1 MAEEKHIGSIY
12 SVSPA
17 KVIAVLDDDLK
28 SMTKQVNGETYRVGQ
43 IGSYVA
49 LPEGDQII
57 VGMVTQ
63 VRMTEAFDSALQE
76 QEVKLP
82 RQKRVIEIQL
92 MGAVKHGRFEKGVSL
107 FPVVGGSVYLTDT
120 EDLSKIFSTFRSNNF
135 SIGNISLF
143 EGERQYLDPNR
154 FFGKHIAI
162 LGSTGSG
169 KSSTVASILQKA
181 AKFPNTHIIV
191 IDLHNEYAGAFREEG
206 NLIDIT
212 ELELPYWLMNFEEL
226 EEMFIDPNESTAHT
240 QIMILK
246 DLVLSSKRNKN
257 SEHRETLTID
267 TPLTFELNEVRARIQ
282 FLDSE
287 RIQGTKMGETRE
299 GPFYGQFTR
308 FLVRMDG
315 KINDKRYEFIFR
327 PKAFKTSDSIVQLM
341 TRILGLDTEKNITI
355 LDLSGVPF
363 DVINV
368 LVSLLGRII
377 FDFNFWNKNRR
388 EFPILIVFEEAHN
401 YLPASEAGRTS
412 AAKKTVERIA
422 KEGRKYGVACMIVSQ
437 RPAEVSETILSQC
450 NNFVNL
456 RITNPNDQNFVRKL
470 VPDSMAGLLDILPT
484 LRQGEC
490 LVLGDAVAI
499 PIRAMVDYPDPP
511 PDSFDIKFFDK
522 WQKSEKT
529 TEVAEV
535 IDRWWR
541 QKRD

>member
-1 MAEEKHIGSIY
+1 MAEEKHIGIIY

-28 SMTKQVNGETYRVGQ
+28 SLTKQVNGETYRVGQ

-120 EDLSKIFSTFRSNNF
+120 EDLSKIFATFRSNNF

-181 AKFPNTHIIV
+181 AKFPNTHVIV

-226 EEMFIDPNESTAHT
+226 EEMFIDSNESTAHT

-267 TPLTFELNEVRARIQ
+267 TPLTFDLNEVRARIQ

-287 RIQGTKMGETRE
+287 RVQGTKMGETRE

-341 TRILGLDTEKNITI
+341 TRILGLDTDKNITI

-377 FDFNFWNKNRR
+377 FDFNFWNKHRR

-401 YLPASEAGRTS
+401 YLPASETGRTS

-490 LVLGDAVAI
+490 LILGDAVAI

-529 TEVAEV
+529 TEVADV